1 LACRCCRLGDVLSFA
16 RAESHNLLLLRLP
29 SDRVPAKHEEDAG
42 GALPIIH
49 VPGHVRV
56 AETDQLFVA
65 VTGVL
70 AAEVDGARDV
80 AQPGIFFSD
89 EISEIS

>member
-1 LACRCCRLGDVLSFA
+1 MPLLSS
-16 RAESHNLLLLRLP
+16 RRRTESHNLLLLRLP
-29 SDRVPAKHEEDAG
+29 SDRVPAKYEEDAG

-65 VTGVL
+65 VTGVIVVPFKKIRL
-70 AAEVDGARDV
+70 
-80 AQPGIFFSD
+80 I
-89 EISEIS
+89 